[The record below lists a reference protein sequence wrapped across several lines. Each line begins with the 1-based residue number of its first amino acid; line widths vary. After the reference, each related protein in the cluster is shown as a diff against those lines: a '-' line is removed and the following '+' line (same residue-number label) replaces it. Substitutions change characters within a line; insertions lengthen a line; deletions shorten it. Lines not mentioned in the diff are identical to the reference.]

1 MLGSCELSVCSV
13 TLWVRP
19 WSQVNHNWQLLVVS
33 LDRDRMTG
41 SSGPHDDGAVLPL
54 DPFEQGREPDDAGSS
69 EAPTRPLVGMGDR
82 CVTCDAPLAP
92 DQRYCLNCGER
103 RGKSRLPV
111 QSLTAAQPQPAGDT
125 GGQRREPPKRRLS
138 SGATLVAGVA
148 TLLLAMGV
156 GVLIGNLGK
165 SNNGG
170 PVRASQPVQVVTVG
184 GGGGGGAATTPTTAA
199 DTRPSG
205 SSKASKSGKSGTKAV
220 VVTKKVAA
228 KANQAA
234 SKVLGASS
242 ANLAPTQVQQG
253 QSCTH
258 GAGCQGGKFTGNF
271 FGP

>member
-1 MLGSCELSVCSV
+1 MAGTSISHEGDEGHAFDEDP
-13 TLWVRP
+13 TLI
-19 WSQVNHNWQLLVVS
+19 
-33 LDRDRMTG
+33 G
-41 SSGPHDDGAVLPL
+41 
-54 DPFEQGREPDDAGSS
+54 AGSS
-69 EAPTRPLVGMGDR
+69 DDRPTRPLVGMGDR
-82 CVTCDAPLAP
+82 CVTCDAQLAP

-103 RGKSRLPV
+103 RGKSRFPAAPMG
-111 QSLTAAQPQPAGDT
+111 AAQPEPAAAA
-125 GGQRREPPKRRLS
+125 GGQRREPAKRRLS
-138 SGATLVAGVA
+138 SGATLVAGIA

-156 GVLIGNLGK
+156 GVMIGNLGK
-165 SNNGG
+165 SNSGG

-184 GGGGGGAATTPTTAA
+184 GGGGVAATTPTTSA
-199 DTRPSG
+199 DTQSNTKTKG
-205 SSKASKSGKSGTKAV
+205 SKGGKSSTKSV

-253 QSCTH
+253 QSCSH